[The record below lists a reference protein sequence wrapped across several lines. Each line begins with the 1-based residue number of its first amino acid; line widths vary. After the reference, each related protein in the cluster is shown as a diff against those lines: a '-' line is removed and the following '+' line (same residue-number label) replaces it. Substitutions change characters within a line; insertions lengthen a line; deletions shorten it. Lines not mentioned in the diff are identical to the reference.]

1 VSYPGTGG
9 AFLSLASWVRPLPPA
24 QPTNI
29 KEVETLKEAMK
40 ALGLKVLSGTE
51 GVSLWWEEVPV
62 GVAFQE
68 GKRAWARVLPLGGG
82 GVVHLEATGED
93 EEAAARRLAGLVAE
107 ALGLLVRT

>member
-1 VSYPGTGG
+1 MK
-9 AFLSLASWVRPLPPA
+9 A
-24 QPTNI
+24 
-29 KEVETLKEAMK
+29 LKNAME
-40 ALGLKVLSGTE
+40 ALGLKVLVGTE
-51 GVSLWWEEVPV
+51 GISLWWGEVPV

-107 ALGLLVRT
+107 ALGLLVRA

>member
-1 VSYPGTGG
+1 MPRKRGRGKRPR
-9 AFLSLASWVRPLPPA
+9 FLGKTPTPA

-29 KEVETLKEAMK
+29 KEVKMLKEAMK

-68 GKRAWARVLPLGGG
+68 GKRAWARILPLGGG

-107 ALGLLVRT
+107 ALGLLVRA